1 MFNLRS
7 ALVVAVLAIFG
18 LAVLAFGP
26 LRQAGIFDFGRG
38 AGQPGGRVAADER
51 RDTANTAAKPSEQA
65 APREGERQARKSA
78 RDDEGREFP
87 AFDVVRVE
95 PDGESVVAGRAAPGA
110 TVELLRNGVVHGRT
124 VADAAGL
131 FAMTPEKLP
140 EGDHQL
146 TLRFTGPDGERKLS
160 KEAVAVSLAQKRKE
174 PVIVALSAPDRPTVV
189 LSSPEKS
196 ESPSGRLSE
205 KAGDNTRSLSSAVAI
220 ETAEG
225 SEGGKLFVGGRAA
238 PGATV
243 RLYLNDSYLASGSA
257 GKDGKL
263 SFSIASGVVPGDYR
277 VRLDHVDPVSGAV
290 KSRAEVPFNLPVRQV
305 AAAPSG
311 VGAAASVDR
320 VRSSDGEATR
330 GLKEAAAK
338 PSSEKASEEKPSDEK
353 SAVVVVPEV
362 RTALVVRGESLWRIS
377 QRIYGEG
384 MRYTVIYSANHDQIR
399 NPHLIY
405 PGQTFVLPNNAKN

>member
-38 AGQPGGRVAADER
+38 AEQPGGRVAADER

-65 APREGERQARKSA
+65 APSEGERQPRKLARN
-78 RDDEGREFP
+78 EGQEVP

-225 SEGGKLFVGGRAA
+225 SEGGKLFVSGRAA

-311 VGAAASVDR
+311 AGAAASVDR
-320 VRSSDGEATR
+320 ARSSEVEATR

-338 PSSEKASEEKPSDEK
+338 PGDEKPGDEK
-353 SAVVVVPEV
+353 PAVVVVPEV

-405 PGQTFVLPNNAKN
+405 PGQTFVLPNQQKN

>member
-1 MFNLRS
+1 MLNLRT
-7 ALVVAVLAIFG
+7 ALVIGGIAVFG
-18 LAVLAFGP
+18 VAVLAFGP
-26 LRQAGIFDFGRG
+26 LRQAGVWDFGRRT
-38 AGQPGGRVAADER
+38 AQQPGSQGSAGESRDAA
-51 RDTANTAAKPSEQA
+51 NVAKPSEQA
-65 APREGERQARKSA
+65 ALGESERQARKSTA
-78 RDDEGREFP
+78 RDEEQGVP

-95 PDGESVVAGRAAPGA
+95 PDGDSVVAGRASPGA
-110 TVELLRNGVVHGRT
+110 TVELLRNGVVHDRT

-140 EGDHQL
+140 AGDHQL
-146 TLRFTGPDGERKLS
+146 TLRFTAPDGQRKMS
-160 KEAVAVSLAQKRKE
+160 KESVAVSLAQKRKE

-189 LSSPEKS
+189 LSSPHKS
-196 ESPSGRLSE
+196 ESPGSRVAE
-205 KAGDNTRSLSSAVAI
+205 KAGDGTRSLSSPVAI

-243 RLYLNDSYLASGSA
+243 RLYLNDSYLASGLA

-290 KSRAEVPFNLPVRQV
+290 KSRAEVPFNLPVVRQ
-305 AAAPSG
+305 AAVAPSG
-311 VGAAASVDR
+311 PAVSSDR
-320 VRSSDGEATR
+320 VRAGDGETTR
-330 GLKEAAAK
+330 GVKQAAA
-338 PSSEKASEEKPSDEK
+338 EPSDEK
-353 SAVVVVPEV
+353 PASVVVVPEV
-362 RTALVVRGESLWRIS
+362 RTALVSRGESLWRIS

-405 PGQTFVLPNNAKN
+405 PGQTFVLPNPQKN

>member
-1 MFNLRS
+1 MLNLRT
-7 ALVVAVLAIFG
+7 ALVIGGLAVFG
-18 LAVLAFGP
+18 LAVMAFGP
-26 LRQAGIFDFGRG
+26 LRQAGFFDFGRG
-38 AGQPGGRVAADER
+38 TAAQPGGQQAADEK
-51 RDTANTAAKPSEQA
+51 RDAANAAKPSEQA
-65 APREGERQARKSA
+65 ALSESDRNAPKSPR
-78 RDDEGREFP
+78 DEGRDVP

-110 TVELLRNGVVHGRT
+110 SVELLRNGVVHDRT

-131 FAMTPEKLP
+131 FAMTPKKLP

-146 TLRFTGPDGERKLS
+146 TLRFIGPDGQHKVS
-160 KEAVAVSLAQKRKE
+160 KESVAVSLTQKRKD

-189 LSSPEKS
+189 LSSPDKS
-196 ESPSGRLSE
+196 ESPGGRVSE
-205 KAGDNTRSLSSAVAI
+205 KAGDNTRSLSSSVAI

-225 SEGGKLFVGGRAA
+225 SEGGKLFVSGRAA

-263 SFSIASGVVPGDYR
+263 SFSVAGGVVPGDYR

-290 KSRAEVPFNLPVRQV
+290 KSRAEVPFNLPARQV
-305 AAAPSG
+305 AAAPG
-311 VGAAASVDR
+311 GTGASIDR
-320 VRSSDGEATR
+320 VRASEGEPTR
-330 GLKEAAAK
+330 GLKQAAAQ
-338 PSSEKASEEKPSDEK
+338 SSDEK
-353 SAVVVVPEV
+353 PVSLVVVPEV
-362 RTALVVRGESLWRIS
+362 RTAIVSRGESLWRIS

-405 PGQTFVLPNNAKN
+405 PGQNFVLPNQPKN

>member
-38 AGQPGGRVAADER
+38 AEQPGGRAADER

-65 APREGERQARKSA
+65 APSEGERQPRKLARN
-78 RDDEGREFP
+78 EGQETP

-225 SEGGKLFVGGRAA
+225 SEGGKLFVSGRAA

-290 KSRAEVPFNLPVRQV
+290 KSRAEVPFNLPMRQV

-311 VGAAASVDR
+311 AGAAASVDR

-338 PSSEKASEEKPSDEK
+338 PSNEKASEEKPSDEK

-405 PGQTFVLPNNAKN
+405 PGQTFVLPNNPKN

>member
-1 MFNLRS
+1 MLNLRT
-7 ALVVAVLAIFG
+7 ALVIGGLAVFG
-18 LAVLAFGP
+18 LAVLVFGP
-26 LRQAGIFDFGRG
+26 LRQAGIVDFGRRT
-38 AGQPGGRVAADER
+38 AEQPGDQRAAGEN
-51 RDTANTAAKPSEQA
+51 RDAANIAKPSEQA
-65 APREGERQARKSA
+65 APSQGERQARKSSEG
-78 RDDEGREFP
+78 DEERGVP

-95 PDGESVVAGRAAPGA
+95 PDGDSVVAGRAAPGA
-110 TVELLRNGVVHGRT
+110 TVELLRNGVVHDRA

-146 TLRFTGPDGERKLS
+146 TLRFTAPDGQRKMS
-160 KEAVAVSLAQKRKE
+160 KESVAVSLARKRKE

-189 LSSPEKS
+189 LSSPDKS
-196 ESPSGRLSE
+196 ESPGSRVAE
-205 KAGDNTRSLSSAVAI
+205 RAGTGTRSLSSPVAI
-220 ETAEG
+220 DSAEG
-225 SEGGKLFVGGRAA
+225 SEGGKLFVSGRAA

-290 KSRAEVPFNLPVRQV
+290 KSRAEVPFNLPVVRQV

-311 VGAAASVDR
+311 PAAAIDR
-320 VRSSDGEATR
+320 ARASDGETTR
-330 GLKEAAAK
+330 GLKQAAAQ
-338 PSSEKASEEKPSDEK
+338 PSDEK
-353 SAVVVVPEV
+353 PASVVVVPEV
-362 RTALVVRGESLWRIS
+362 RTALVSRGESLWRIS

-405 PGQTFVLPNNAKN
+405 PGQTFVLPTPQKN